1 MSLPTLDRV
10 LDAIFRVDM
19 DLQIKFISE
28 QGLRWLGISHAAATP
43 TSLLALLHPQDA
55 DKITQPLRANA
66 PTLVC
71 DVRLLRGGRAHW
83 VNIRGYH
90 LQGADQYAL
99 CVLDISAW
107 KTHSTDFQ
115 HAAEHDELTDLPN
128 RAYLKRAI
136 DQKVQGGA
144 GPFSVVLLD
153 LDGFK
158 KVNDSFGHAM
168 GDAVLVETAQ
178 RLRRLV
184 GPQDLVARLGGDEF
198 VLLLEGKEAPAA
210 KEALTT
216 VLHAIAR
223 PYDTTPHSSYLGASV
238 GIAQHPLH
246 GDDYSVLL
254 KNADAAMYRSKNA
267 GKNRITVF
275 TPSEDS
281 GDFPILTAMH
291 QGIQEGEFYMVYQ
304 PQFDMAG
311 HVVGAEA
318 LMRWNSREFGEVPPD
333 RFIPIA
339 EDSGLMP
346 FLGRWALGYA
356 CHQLHQFQ
364 ALLPAFVMSVNV
376 SPVQFGAEDFD
387 VQVLETLSQ
396 AGVEPGTVILEITE
410 STLMQSQEHTERAL
424 STLRDH
430 QVRFSIDDFGTGFSS
445 LAYLTRL
452 PVSSIKIDKAFIRAL
467 EHPRATTESDRNLV
481 RAMINLA
488 HSIDLK
494 VVAEGVETQVQFD
507 FLQHSGCELIQ
518 GYLMGKPMSAQAL
531 SAVIETHTRAVA

>member
-28 QGLRWLGISHAAATP
+28 QGLRWLGIPDGAAAP
-43 TSLLALLHPQDA
+43 THFLALLHPQDA
-55 DKITQPLRANA
+55 DHITLPVRADA
-66 PTLVC
+66 PTLAC
-71 DVRLLRGGRAHW
+71 DVRLLRDDQAQW

-90 LQGADQYAL
+90 LQAAGQYAL

-107 KTHSTDFQ
+107 KSHSTDFQ
-115 HAAEHDELTDLPN
+115 HAAEHDELTGLPN

-136 DQKVQGGA
+136 DHKVQGA
-144 GPFSVVLLD
+144 AEAFSLVLLD

-158 KVNDSFGHAM
+158 KVNDTFGHAM

-184 GPQDLVARLGGDEF
+184 GPTDLVARLGGDEF
-198 VLLLEGKEAPAA
+198 VLLLEGKDATAARDVLAP
-210 KEALTT
+210 

-223 PYDTTPHSSYLGASV
+223 PYDTPPHSAYLGASM
-238 GIAQHPLH
+238 GIAQYPQH
-246 GDDYSVLL
+246 GEDYSALL
-254 KNADAAMYRSKNA
+254 KNADAAMYRSKKA
-267 GKNRITVF
+267 GKNRVTVF
-275 TPSEDS
+275 TPSQDS
-281 GDFPILTAMH
+281 SDFPILTAMH

-311 HVVGAEA
+311 RVVGAEA
-318 LMRWNSREFGEVPPD
+318 LMRWKSREFGEVPPD

-339 EDSGLMP
+339 EGSGLMP

-356 CHQLHQFQ
+356 CHQLQLFQ

-396 AGVEPGTVILEITE
+396 AGVKPGTVILEITE
-410 STLMQSQEHTERAL
+410 STLMQSQERTERAL
-424 STLRDH
+424 ATLRDH

-452 PVSSIKIDKAFIRAL
+452 PVSSIKIDKAFIHAL
-467 EHPRATTESDRNLV
+467 EHPRAASESDRNLV
-481 RAMINLA
+481 CAMINLA
-488 HSIDLK
+488 HSIALK
-494 VVAEGVETQVQFD
+494 VVAEGVETQSQFD
-507 FLQHSGCELIQ
+507 FLQRSGCDLVQ
-518 GYLMGKPMSAQAL
+518 GYLLGKPMPAQAL
-531 SAVIETHTRAVA
+531 SALIETHCQAVA